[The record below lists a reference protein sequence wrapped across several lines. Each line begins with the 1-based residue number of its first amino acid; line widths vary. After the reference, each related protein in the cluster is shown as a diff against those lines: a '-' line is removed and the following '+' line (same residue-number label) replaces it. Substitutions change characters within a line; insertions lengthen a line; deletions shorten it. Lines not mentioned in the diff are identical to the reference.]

1 MRLLFPVP
9 CQWEPATWFREASFV
24 YWSLYSRGM
33 AATRAQSVPA
43 FEIIESVSPLSI
55 LYIRVDVNREL
66 ASCHFRCSFPR
77 CLSTGK
83 HFLLDHLI
91 MCACVIMAVS
101 GPYGRVQACVSGS
114 CVCVHACVQHVY
126 VCVCVFSCVYVRHVY
141 VCFHACMSSTCICV
155 YGCVRVH
162 ARVSGTCVLTCM
174 YILSR
179 QPLQSLNNSPN
190 GTHVTLR
197 HCEASSLPVL

>member
-1 MRLLFPVP
+1 MYWSRAWGCCFRSPVR
-9 CQWEPATWFREASFV
+9 FREASFV

-55 LYIRVDVNREL
+55 LYIRMDVNREL
-66 ASCHFRCSFPR
+66 ASFPVFVSTLFKHWKTLLTRPLDNVRLCYNGCFRSLWACS
-77 CLSTGK
+77 SV
-83 HFLLDHLI
+83 
-91 MCACVIMAVS
+91 CVRLV
-101 GPYGRVQACVSGS
+101 CVCS
-114 CVCVHACVQHVY
+114 CVCPARM
-126 VCVCVFSCVYVRHVY
+126 CVCVFSCVYVRHVY
-141 VCFHACMSSTCICV
+141 VCFRACMSSTCLCV
-155 YGCVRVH
+155 YGCVCVH
-162 ARVSGTCVLTCM
+162 ARVSGTCVFTCM

-197 HCEASSLPVL
+197 HCEASSVPVL

>member
-1 MRLLFPVP
+1 MYWSRAWGCCFRSPVR
-9 CQWEPATWFREASFV
+9 FREASFV

-55 LYIRVDVNREL
+55 LHIRMDVNRGL
-66 ASCHFRCSFPR
+66 ASFPVFVSTLFKYWKTLLTRPLDNVRLCYNGCFRSLWACS
-77 CLSTGK
+77 SV
-83 HFLLDHLI
+83 
-91 MCACVIMAVS
+91 CVRLV
-101 GPYGRVQACVSGS
+101 CVCS
-114 CVCVHACVQHVY
+114 CVCPARMCVCVCFHACMSGT
-126 VCVCVFSCVYVRHVY
+126 CVFSCVYVQHVY
-141 VCFHACMSSTCICV
+141 MCVWVCLCSC
-155 YGCVRVH
+155 
-162 ARVSGTCVLTCM
+162 TCVFTCM

-197 HCEASSLPVL
+197 HCEASSVPVL